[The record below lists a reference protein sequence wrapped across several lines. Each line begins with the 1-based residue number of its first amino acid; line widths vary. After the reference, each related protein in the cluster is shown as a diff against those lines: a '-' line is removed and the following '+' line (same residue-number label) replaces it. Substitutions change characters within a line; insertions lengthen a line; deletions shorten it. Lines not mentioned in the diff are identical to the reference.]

1 MDSHAREYSAAVAG
15 MHDTYGVAKQTHAVG
30 DSIWIR
36 LPGTEKSHAR
46 VVVIEVLE
54 DDLYHVV
61 QHVPGS
67 DRQHFAV
74 TPDQIMPF

>member
-1 MDSHAREYSAAVAG
+1 
-15 MHDTYGVAKQTHAVG
+15 MHDTYGGAKQTHAVG

-46 VVVIEVLE
+46 VVVIEVLD

-61 QHVPGS
+61 QHVPGA

>member
-15 MHDTYGVAKQTHAVG
+15 MHDTYGGAKQTHAVG

-46 VVVIEVLE
+46 VVVIEVLD